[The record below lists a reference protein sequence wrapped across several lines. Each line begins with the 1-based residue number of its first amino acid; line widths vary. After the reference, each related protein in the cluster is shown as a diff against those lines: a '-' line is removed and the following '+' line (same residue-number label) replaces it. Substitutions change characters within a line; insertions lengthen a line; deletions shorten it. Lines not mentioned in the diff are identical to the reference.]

1 MLENSVVLSATI
13 PGTSMTQAEALK
25 AHRPNHPLLR
35 PIPLDNYD
43 HYILWVFR
51 QLDRDRM
58 SDMGTSPIRMRSITD
73 YQELFNDELS
83 FEEIMM
89 IQQLDMSYI
98 NKKAEIR
105 KNLYPDQ

>member
-1 MLENSVVLSATI
+1 
-13 PGTSMTQAEALK
+13 MTQAEALK
-25 AHRPNHPLLR
+25 AYNPNHPLLR
-35 PIPLDNYD
+35 QPDLDNYD

-58 SDMGTSPIRMRSITD
+58 SEMGTSPIKMKSIID

-89 IQQLDMSYI
+89 LQQIDLSYI
-98 NKKAEIR
+98 NKKAELR
-105 KNLYPDQ
+105 KNQYPDQ